1 MSDSEILVRS
11 TYYLG
16 IRTGVKPDAQS
27 YQEQAEGLVEHLQC
41 ILEDLPTVQALTRMS
56 PFEVFHT
63 SVEIKM
69 EQGELC
75 AAAVVDIDAPGKVQ
89 LDKTK
94 FSRLVRDKYRSR
106 AVKIETRAVEGVQG

>member
-75 AAAVVDIDAPGKVQ
+75 AAAVVAK
-89 LDKTK
+89 L
-94 FSRLVRDKYRSR
+94 
-106 AVKIETRAVEGVQG
+106 QGQATPVPSFVNTCYSLTIATSFKSINFYTFYNLNTI